1 MTAQIQ
7 RIKACLNGK
16 RSRAAHPAVP
26 ETPGQLAAEAAAAMA
41 AGAEAVH
48 MHPRDT
54 GGRESLQLADIGAAV
69 AAVRRGSPGT
79 PVGVSTG
86 LWITGG
92 DVAARLSAVTGWA
105 DLPGEQRPDFA
116 SVNLSEPGTA
126 GLLAALDA
134 AGIGA
139 EAGVWSVAD
148 ARAAASL
155 QPARGWLRIM
165 VELIGLPAAAALAA
179 TDEILA
185 ELAALGLPARGLAAP
200 LLHAEEDA
208 CWPVLRRAGQLGLA
222 TRIGLED
229 TTTGPSGQ
237 PVGGNADLVML
248 ALAEW
253 TAARPG

>member
-16 RSRAAHPAVP
+16 RSRAALPAVP
-26 ETPGQLAAEAAAAMA
+26 ETPGQLAAEAAGAMG

-54 GGRESLQLADIGAAV
+54 SGRESLQLADIGAAV
-69 AAVRRGSPGT
+69 DAVRRGSPGT

-92 DVAARLSAVTGWA
+92 DVAARLAAVTGWA

-116 SVNLSEPGTA
+116 SVNLSEPGA
-126 GLLAALDA
+126 ADLLTALDA

-148 ARAAASL
+148 AQAAATL
-155 QPARGWLRIM
+155 QPDGGWLRIM
-165 VELIGLPAAAALAA
+165 VELIGLGAAGALRA

-185 ELAALGLPARGLAAP
+185 ELGRLGLPAP
-200 LLHAEEDA
+200 LLHAEEEA

-229 TTTGPSGQ
+229 TTTGPAGE
-237 PVGGNADLVML
+237 PVGGNADLVIL
-248 ALAEW
+248 GLAEW
-253 TAARPG
+253 TAARPGQAP